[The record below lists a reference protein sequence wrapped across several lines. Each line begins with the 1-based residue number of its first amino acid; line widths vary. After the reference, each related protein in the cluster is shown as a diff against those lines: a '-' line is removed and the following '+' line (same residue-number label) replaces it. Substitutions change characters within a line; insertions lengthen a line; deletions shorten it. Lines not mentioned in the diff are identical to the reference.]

1 MRRAVSAVAVIL
13 VLVLADAAVANEES
27 VRVNEIDPREGFVE
41 LLDLSPPE
49 NPFFFSESYFV
60 RSYDGA
66 GNDVAAQEYPSP
78 PPFTPRT
85 PFVLSIA
92 LPPGGGQVCFERPRR
107 EFDDEFAMSERRLHC
122 MGYGEVTKPAMR
134 RLQLGPRRL
143 PMPVAPFP
151 PPGESVQRQPCGK
164 AAVAR
169 STRGA
174 ENVDVP
180 AACAGEPTAC
190 DDPRKWDVTVPRLVV
205 KLPRVHDVDRP
216 LIMKVT
222 MNEPGD
228 FTFRGS
234 MAVGYPR
241 PSTSFLFGPISRDL
255 RANVTVR
262 IRIPIPARIKRLVKR
277 NPGARTYGGYRG
289 VGRDKACFKNRFH
302 SSRNFTLEP

>member
-1 MRRAVSAVAVIL
+1 
-13 VLVLADAAVANEES
+13 
-27 VRVNEIDPREGFVE
+27 
-41 LLDLSPPE
+41 
-49 NPFFFSESYFV
+49 
-60 RSYDGA
+60 
-66 GNDVAAQEYPSP
+66 
-78 PPFTPRT
+78 
-85 PFVLSIA
+85 
-92 LPPGGGQVCFERPRR
+92 
-107 EFDDEFAMSERRLHC
+107 
-122 MGYGEVTKPAMR
+122 
-134 RLQLGPRRL
+134 
-143 PMPVAPFP
+143 MPVAPFP
-151 PPGESVQRQPCGK
+151 SPGESVQRQPCGK

-205 KLPRVHDVDRP
+205 KLPRVNDVDRP

-234 MAVGYPR
+234 VAVGFPR

-262 IRIPIPARIKRLVKR
+262 IRIPIPARFKRMIKRRPRRRGARRLRGRRPRQRLLQEPLPLEPQLHAGALGSCWSALVD
-277 NPGARTYGGYRG
+277 PGAVMRG
-289 VGRDKACFKNRFH
+289 SG
-302 SSRNFTLEP
+302 